1 MRRRHELRTPN
12 PEAIMIIM
20 IDSRASRPARVLTA
34 VLLGAAVL
42 ATSACGPSDESS
54 GDGTA
59 IVVGAYPFQF
69 AAERVAG
76 DLAVVTNLL
85 SPGSD
90 GHDLELSPRQ
100 VSAVAKADLVV
111 HQSGYQVALDEA
123 ITQQQPPRVLD
134 TGDFLDLLPAESSSD
149 HDDAHDHGA
158 YDPHVWL
165 NPLNLAEIGSQI
177 ARVLSEIDPDHS
189 ASYAANAAR
198 LSEDLAS
205 LDDEFS
211 TGLANCRTDTFITN
225 HAAFGYLADRYH
237 LHQVGIS
244 GLSTEAEPG
253 PARIAEVQQIARE
266 HDLTTIFYEPAVSP
280 KLAQTI
286 ASDLG
291 LQTDVLDPLETLSPQ
306 SRGDDYLQVMTANL
320 SSLRQA
326 NRCQ

>member
-1 MRRRHELRTPN
+1 MPVPN
-12 PEAIMIIM
+12 AKTIMIIM
-20 IDSRASRPARVLTA
+20 IASRTRRPVRCLAA

-42 ATSACGPSDESS
+42 ITTACAPSGESGAGDATS
-54 GDGTA
+54 

-85 SPGSD
+85 TPGSD
-90 GHDLELSPRQ
+90 GHDLELSPKQ
-100 VSAVAKADLVV
+100 VTAVTNADLVV
-111 HQSGYQVALDEA
+111 HQSGYQAALDET
-123 ITQQQPPRVLD
+123 ITQQQPARVLD
-134 TGDFLDLLPAESSSD
+134 TASFLQLLPATEA
-149 HDDAHDHGA
+149 DDGHDHGA

-165 NPLNLAEIGSQI
+165 NPMNLAEIGTQI
-177 ARVLSEIDPDHS
+177 ARVLAEIDPDNA

-198 LSEDLAS
+198 LADDLTG
-205 LDDEFS
+205 LDDQF
-211 TGLANCRTDTFITN
+211 TAGLANCRTDTFITN

-244 GLSTEAEPG
+244 GLSTEAEPS

-266 HDLTTIFYEPAVSP
+266 RDLTTIFYETAVSP

-291 LQTDVLDPLETLSPQ
+291 LKTDVLDPLETLSSE
-306 SRGDDYLQVMTANL
+306 SRGDDYIQVMTANL
-320 SSLRQA
+320 TSLRDA
-326 NRCQ
+326 NGCQ

>member
-1 MRRRHELRTPN
+1 MITLRAMRPVRRL
-12 PEAIMIIM
+12 A
-20 IDSRASRPARVLTA
+20 A

-42 ATSACGPSDESS
+42 ITTACTPSGESGA
-54 GDGTA
+54 GDGTS

-90 GHDLELSPRQ
+90 GHDLELSPKQ
-100 VSAVAKADLVV
+100 VTAVTNADLVV
-111 HQSGYQVALDEA
+111 HQSGYQAALDEA
-123 ITQQQPPRVLD
+123 ITQQQPARVLD
-134 TGDFLDLLPAESSSD
+134 TADFLPLLPAAETADGHD
-149 HDDAHDHGA
+149 HEAADGHDHGA

-165 NPLNLAEIGSQI
+165 NPMNLAEIGGQI
-177 ARVLSEIDPDHS
+177 AAVLAEIDPDNA

-198 LSEDLAS
+198 LTDDLTG
-205 LDDEFS
+205 LDDQFS
-211 TGLANCRTDTFITN
+211 AGLTNCRTDTFITN

-244 GLSTEAEPG
+244 GLSTEAEPS

-266 HDLTTIFYEPAVSP
+266 RDLTTIFYETAVSP

-291 LQTDVLDPLETLSPQ
+291 LKTDVLDPLETLSSE
-306 SRGDDYLQVMTANL
+306 SRGDDYIQVMTANL
-320 SSLRQA
+320 TSLRDA
-326 NRCQ
+326 NGCQ

>member
-1 MRRRHELRTPN
+1 MPVPN
-12 PEAIMIIM
+12 AKTIMIIM
-20 IDSRASRPARVLTA
+20 IASRTRRPVRCLAA

-42 ATSACGPSDESS
+42 ITTACAPSGESGAGDATS
-54 GDGTA
+54 

-90 GHDLELSPRQ
+90 GHDLELSPKQ
-100 VSAVAKADLVV
+100 VTAVTNADLVV
-111 HQSGYQVALDEA
+111 HQSGYQAALDEA
-123 ITQQQPPRVLD
+123 ITQQQPARVLD
-134 TGDFLDLLPAESSSD
+134 TADFLPLLPAAETADGHD
-149 HDDAHDHGA
+149 HEAADGHDHGA

-165 NPLNLAEIGSQI
+165 NPMNLAEIGGQI
-177 ARVLSEIDPDHS
+177 AAVLAEIDPDNA

-198 LSEDLAS
+198 LTDDLTG
-205 LDDEFS
+205 LDDQFS
-211 TGLANCRTDTFITN
+211 AGLTNCRTDTFITN

-244 GLSTEAEPG
+244 GLSTEAEPS

-266 HDLTTIFYEPAVSP
+266 HDLTTIFYETAVSP

-291 LQTDVLDPLETLSPQ
+291 LKTDVLDPLETLSSE
-306 SRGDDYLQVMTANL
+306 SRGDDYIQVMTANL
-320 SSLRQA
+320 TSLRDA
-326 NRCQ
+326 NGCQ

>member
-1 MRRRHELRTPN
+1 MPVPN
-12 PEAIMIIM
+12 AKTIMIIM
-20 IDSRASRPARVLTA
+20 IASRTRRPVRCLAA

-42 ATSACGPSDESS
+42 ITTACAPSGESGAGDATS
-54 GDGTA
+54 

-85 SPGSD
+85 TPGSD
-90 GHDLELSPRQ
+90 GHDLELSPKQ
-100 VSAVAKADLVV
+100 VTAVTNADLVV
-111 HQSGYQVALDEA
+111 HQSGYQAALDET
-123 ITQQQPPRVLD
+123 ITQQQPARVLD
-134 TGDFLDLLPAESSSD
+134 TASFLQLLPATEA
-149 HDDAHDHGA
+149 DDGHDHGA

-165 NPLNLAEIGSQI
+165 NPMNLAEIGGQI
-177 ARVLSEIDPDHS
+177 AAVLAEIDPDNA

-198 LSEDLAS
+198 LTDDLTG
-205 LDDEFS
+205 LDDQFS
-211 TGLANCRTDTFITN
+211 AGLTNCRTDTFITN

-244 GLSTEAEPG
+244 GLSTEAEPS

-266 HDLTTIFYEPAVSP
+266 HDLTTIFYETAVSP

-291 LQTDVLDPLETLSPQ
+291 LKTDVLDPLETLSSE
-306 SRGDDYLQVMTANL
+306 SRGDDYIQVMTANL
-320 SSLRQA
+320 TSLRDA
-326 NRCQ
+326 NGCQ

>member
-1 MRRRHELRTPN
+1 MPVPN
-12 PEAIMIIM
+12 AKTIMIIM
-20 IDSRASRPARVLTA
+20 IASRTRRPVRCLAA

-42 ATSACGPSDESS
+42 ITTACAPSGESGAGDATS
-54 GDGTA
+54 

-85 SPGSD
+85 TPGSD
-90 GHDLELSPRQ
+90 GHDLELSPKQ
-100 VSAVAKADLVV
+100 VTAVTNADLVV
-111 HQSGYQVALDEA
+111 HQSGYQAALDET
-123 ITQQQPPRVLD
+123 ITQQQPARVLD
-134 TGDFLDLLPAESSSD
+134 TASFLQLLPATEA
-149 HDDAHDHGA
+149 DDGHDHGA

-165 NPLNLAEIGSQI
+165 NPMNLAEIGTQI
-177 ARVLSEIDPDHS
+177 ARVLAEIDPDNA

-198 LSEDLAS
+198 LTDDLTG
-205 LDDEFS
+205 LDDQFS
-211 TGLANCRTDTFITN
+211 AGLTNCRTDTFITN

-244 GLSTEAEPG
+244 GLSTEAEPS

-266 HDLTTIFYEPAVSP
+266 HDLTTIFYETAVSP

-291 LQTDVLDPLETLSPQ
+291 LKTDVLDPLETLSSE
-306 SRGDDYLQVMTANL
+306 SRGDDYIQVMTANL
-320 SSLRQA
+320 TSLRDA
-326 NRCQ
+326 NGCQ

>member
-1 MRRRHELRTPN
+1 
-12 PEAIMIIM
+12 MIIM
-20 IDSRASRPARVLTA
+20 ITLRAMRPVRRLAA

-42 ATSACGPSDESS
+42 ITTACTPSGESGA
-54 GDGTA
+54 GDGTS

-90 GHDLELSPRQ
+90 GHDLELSPKQ
-100 VSAVAKADLVV
+100 VTAVTNADLVV
-111 HQSGYQVALDEA
+111 HQSGYQAALDEA
-123 ITQQQPPRVLD
+123 ITQQQPARVLD
-134 TGDFLDLLPAESSSD
+134 TADFLPLLPAAETADGHD
-149 HDDAHDHGA
+149 HEAADGHDHGA

-165 NPLNLAEIGSQI
+165 NPMNLAEIGGQI
-177 ARVLSEIDPDHS
+177 AAVLAEIDPDNA

-198 LSEDLAS
+198 LTDDLTG
-205 LDDEFS
+205 LDDQFS
-211 TGLANCRTDTFITN
+211 AGLTNCRTDTFITN

-244 GLSTEAEPG
+244 GLSTEAEPS

-266 HDLTTIFYEPAVSP
+266 HDLTTIFYETAVSP

-291 LQTDVLDPLETLSPQ
+291 LKTDVLDPLETLSSE
-306 SRGDDYLQVMTANL
+306 SRGDDYIQVMTANL
-320 SSLRQA
+320 TSLRDA
-326 NRCQ
+326 NGCQ

>member
-1 MRRRHELRTPN
+1 MPVPN
-12 PEAIMIIM
+12 AKTIMIIM
-20 IDSRASRPARVLTA
+20 IASRTRRPVRCLAA

-42 ATSACGPSDESS
+42 ITTACAPSGESGAGDATS
-54 GDGTA
+54 

-90 GHDLELSPRQ
+90 GHDLELSPKQ
-100 VSAVAKADLVV
+100 VTAVTNADLVV
-111 HQSGYQVALDEA
+111 HQSGYQAALDET
-123 ITQQQPPRVLD
+123 ITQQQPARVLD
-134 TGDFLDLLPAESSSD
+134 TASFLQLLPATEA
-149 HDDAHDHGA
+149 DDGHDHGA

-165 NPLNLAEIGSQI
+165 NPMNLAEIGTQI
-177 ARVLSEIDPDHS
+177 ARVLAEIDPDNA

-198 LSEDLAS
+198 LTDDLTG
-205 LDDEFS
+205 LDDQF
-211 TGLANCRTDTFITN
+211 TAGLANCRTDTFITN

-244 GLSTEAEPG
+244 GLSTEAEPS

-266 HDLTTIFYEPAVSP
+266 HDLTTIFYETAVSP

-291 LQTDVLDPLETLSPQ
+291 LKTDVLDPLETLSSQ
-306 SRGDDYLQVMTANL
+306 SRGDDYIQVMTANL
-320 SSLRQA
+320 TSLREA
-326 NRCQ
+326 NGCQ